1 MEGLFLDLTSS
12 LVSEIEDI
20 NVSDPELEGRK
31 FSNIDGD
38 DFKLSDRLVLSRCRR
53 TFKEIILNVSKEIC

>member
-20 NVSDPELEGRK
+20 DVSDPELEGRK
-31 FSNIDGD
+31 LSNIDDD

-53 TFKEIILNVSKEIC
+53 AFKEIILNVSKEIC